1 MYQKRQIKLWW
12 MSFLIKAITVLLVG
26 ITTVILKSRWRH
38 KHLNKHNL
46 TNSHTKLNFR
56 KTEIK
61 FSRTCMIQ
69 TERLISTPDRRNTY
83 HNIHFHP
90 NLSLGES
97 ETPNRECAACDFEA
111 RAGAAY
117 AAHSPR
123 KRIAGSGR
131 TMSGTALFTHPQ
143 KFTDKL
149 RRLDAY
155 IELLSRPQAHRAF
168 SCCVGF
174 TISAVNIN
182 LARRGWQNAH
192 KWDRKSDFFR
202 LQN

>member
-1 MYQKRQIKLWW
+1 MQ
-12 MSFLIKAITVLLVG
+12 
-26 ITTVILKSRWRH
+26 
-38 KHLNKHNL
+38 L
-46 TNSHTKLNFR
+46 TNPHTQPNFR

-61 FSRTCMIQ
+61 FRRASMLQ
-69 TERLISTPDRRNTY
+69 TERLISTPDRRYTY

-97 ETPNRECAACDFEA
+97 ETPNRECAACDFKA
-111 RAGAAY
+111 RAG

-131 TMSGTALFTHPQ
+131 TTSGTALFTHPQ

-149 RRLDAY
+149 RRLDAHS
-155 IELLSRPQAHRAF
+155 ELLSRPQAHRAF

-182 LARRGWQNAH
+182 LARRDWQNAH
-192 KWDRKSDFFR
+192 KFKV
-202 LQN
+202 